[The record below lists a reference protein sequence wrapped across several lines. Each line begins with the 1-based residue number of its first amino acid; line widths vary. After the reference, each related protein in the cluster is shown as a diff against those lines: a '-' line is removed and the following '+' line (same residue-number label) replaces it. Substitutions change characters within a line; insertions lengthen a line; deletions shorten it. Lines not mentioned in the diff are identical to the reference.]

1 LSPGLGLHESDL
13 GGLGVGLGHGR
24 LKSDLYCMFYRLLE
38 DKGSRDTTVGYSKN
52 GLNKE
57 FKKK

>member
-1 LSPGLGLHESDL
+1 
-13 GGLGVGLGHGR
+13 
-24 LKSDLYCMFYRLLE
+24 MFYRLLE